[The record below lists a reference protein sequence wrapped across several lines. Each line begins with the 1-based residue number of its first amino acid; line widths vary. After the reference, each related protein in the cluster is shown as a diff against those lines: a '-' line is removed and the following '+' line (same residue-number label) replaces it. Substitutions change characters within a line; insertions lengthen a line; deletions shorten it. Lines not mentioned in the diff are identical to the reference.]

1 MANEKWL
8 SALRDVNPSGEA
20 PHKPLLLLTVLKAA
34 ERDGDLPEVL
44 LLSPELVYQFKL
56 FEHIVAHRR
65 TQKLDIRMPFHHL
78 KSSGVWRPL
87 DKYGEPSTHRSV
99 TTCVQLDPDF
109 RAACLHADFRQQAAT
124 ILIETY
130 FPPAEQISLREMLGL
145 PADVVIPESES
156 DETPEQKARS
166 EGRSTRFRLDV
177 VPAYNYTCALT
188 GYRIITVDRGTIVDA
203 AHIAPFHSSKNND
216 VRNGLSLCKNAHWLF
231 DVGLWSLDDD
241 YRVIVAKAAFDE
253 HSPDQTPLKEM
264 AGRRIQLPREE
275 RHWPLTTNLAEH
287 RKLHRL
293 C

>member
-1 MANEKWL
+1 MAFEKWL

-20 PHKPLLLLTVLKAA
+20 PHKPLLLLTLLKAV

-78 KSSGVWRPL
+78 KSSGVWVPL
-87 DKYGEPSTHRSV
+87 DKHGEPSNHRSV
-99 TTCVQLDPDF
+99 TTCVRFAPDFHTAYLDPEF
-109 RAACLHADFRQQAAT
+109 RRRAAT

-130 FPPAEQISLREMLGL
+130 FRPEEQIALREMMGL
-145 PADVVIPESES
+145 PPDVVIPESES
-156 DETPEQKARS
+156 DETPEQEARS
-166 EGRSTRFRLDV
+166 EGRSARFRLDV

-203 AHIAPFHSSKNND
+203 AHIAPFRSSKNND

-241 YRVIVAKAAFDE
+241 YRVIVAEAAFDE
-253 HSPDQTPLKEM
+253 DSPEQTPLKQI
-264 AGRRIQLPREE
+264 AGRLIRLPREE
-275 RHWPLTTNLAEH
+275 RHWPLMANLAAH
-287 RKLHRL
+287 RKLHGL
-293 C
+293 G